1 MNVRKGV
8 FLVAGLGT
16 RTLPAAKSIP
26 KVMLPLADKPAIHY
40 VVEEAVAAGIEQV
53 ILVTS
58 AGNQAI
64 EDYFDTAYRLEESL
78 AARGKDAEL
87 AELQA
92 LKEMATVIG
101 VRQHAPLGTGDAV
114 RTARSVVGDEP
125 FAVFLPD
132 DVIDGEPPAIG
143 QLIDAHHIH
152 GGEVVAVMP
161 VPPAHVDRY
170 GIVEGDPVPVRP
182 ELGAGPA
189 APGIRRLSR
198 LIEKPPISEA
208 PTNLAIVGRYV
219 FTPAIFDYI
228 DRTPAGAGGEVQIT
242 DAINA
247 LAQEGQV
254 YSCEFTGKRYDMG
267 DKVGYLSASIDLA
280 LKRPDLRP
288 GLLDYLRGLDLDQ
301 LESAK

>member
-1 MNVRKGV
+1 MKVRKGV

-26 KVMLPLADKPAIHY
+26 KVMLPVADKPAIQY

-53 ILVTS
+53 ILVTA

-78 AARGKDAEL
+78 AARGKHKEL
-87 AELQA
+87 AELHA
-92 LKEMATVIG
+92 IKEMATVIG

-132 DVIDGEPPAIG
+132 DIIDGDPPAIR
-143 QLIDAHHIH
+143 QLIDVQENYE
-152 GGEVVAVMP
+152 GEVVAVMS
-161 VPPAHVDRY
+161 VPRAHVDRY
-170 GIVEGDPVPVRP
+170 GIVEGTPVA
-182 ELGAGPA
+182 AGVQ
-189 APGIRRLSR
+189 RLQR
-198 LIEKPPISEA
+198 LIEKPPASEA
-208 PTNLAIVGRYV
+208 PSNLAIVGRYV
-219 FTPAIFDYI
+219 FTPAIFDFI
-228 DRTPAGAGGEVQIT
+228 DRTPAGTGGEVQIT

-247 LAQEGQV
+247 LAQVGHV

-288 GLLDYLRGLDLDQ
+288 GLLEYLRGLDLDR
-301 LESAK
+301 LDSPT

>member
-1 MNVRKGV
+1 MKVRKGV

-26 KVMLPLADKPAIHY
+26 KVMLPVADKPAIQY

-53 ILVTS
+53 ILVTA

-78 AARGKDAEL
+78 AARGKHKEL
-87 AELQA
+87 AELNA
-92 LKEMATVIG
+92 IKEMATVIG

-132 DVIDGEPPAIG
+132 DIIDGDPPAIR
-143 QLIDAHHIH
+143 QLIDVQEKYE
-152 GGEVVAVMP
+152 GEVVAVMS
-161 VPPAHVDRY
+161 VPHAHVDRY
-170 GIVEGDPVPVRP
+170 GIVEGTPVA
-182 ELGAGPA
+182 AGVQ
-189 APGIRRLSR
+189 RLQR
-198 LIEKPPISEA
+198 LIEKPSASEA
-208 PTNLAIVGRYV
+208 PSNLAIVGRYV
-219 FTPAIFDYI
+219 FTPAIFDFI

-247 LAQEGQV
+247 LAQVGHV

-288 GLLDYLRGLDLDQ
+288 GLLEYLRGLDLDR
-301 LESAK
+301 LDSPT

>member
-1 MNVRKGV
+1 MKVRKGV

-53 ILVTS
+53 ILVTA
-58 AGNQAI
+58 AGNQAV

-78 AARGKDAEL
+78 AARGKDREL
-87 AELQA
+87 AELHA

-132 DVIDGEPPAIG
+132 DVIEGEPPAIR
-143 QLIDAHHIH
+143 QLIDVHETY
-152 GGEVVAVMP
+152 GGEVVAVMS
-161 VPPAHVDRY
+161 VPRAHVDRY
-170 GIVEGDPVPVRP
+170 GIVAGNPVA
-182 ELGAGPA
+182 AGVQ
-189 APGIRRLSR
+189 RLNS
-198 LIEKPPISEA
+198 LIEKPPASEA
-208 PTNLAIVGRYV
+208 PSNLAIVGRYV

-228 DRTPAGAGGEVQIT
+228 DRIPTGSGGEIQIT

-247 LAQEGQV
+247 LAQDGPV
-254 YSCEFTGKRYDMG
+254 HSCEFTGTRYDMG
-267 DKVGYLSASIDLA
+267 DKVGYLSASMDLA

-288 GLLDYLRGLDLDQ
+288 GLLAYLRSLDLDR
-301 LESAK
+301 LDSAT

>member
-1 MNVRKGV
+1 MKVRKGV

-26 KVMLPLADKPAIHY
+26 KVMLPVADKPAIQY

-53 ILVTS
+53 ILVTA

-78 AARGKDAEL
+78 AARGKHKEL
-87 AELQA
+87 AELNA
-92 LKEMATVIG
+92 IKDMATVIG

-114 RTARSVVGDEP
+114 RTARSVVGNEP

-132 DVIDGEPPAIG
+132 DIIDGDPPAIR
-143 QLIDAHHIH
+143 QLIDVQEKYE
-152 GGEVVAVMP
+152 GEVVAVMS
-161 VPPAHVDRY
+161 VPHAHVDRY
-170 GIVEGDPVPVRP
+170 GIVEGTPVA
-182 ELGAGPA
+182 AGVQ
-189 APGIRRLSR
+189 RLQR
-198 LIEKPPISEA
+198 LIEKPPASEA
-208 PTNLAIVGRYV
+208 PSNLAIVGRYV
-219 FTPAIFDYI
+219 FTPAIFDFI

-247 LAQEGQV
+247 LAQEGHV
-254 YSCEFTGKRYDMG
+254 YSCEFTGTRYDMG
-267 DKVGYLSASIDLA
+267 DKVGYLTASIDLA

-288 GLLDYLRGLDLDQ
+288 GLLEYLRGLDLDR
-301 LESAK
+301 LDSTT

>member
-1 MNVRKGV
+1 MRVRKGV

-26 KVMLPLADKPAIHY
+26 KVMLPLADKPAIQY

-53 ILVTS
+53 ILVTA
-58 AGNQAI
+58 AGNQAV

-78 AARGKDAEL
+78 AARGKDKEL

-92 LKEMATVIG
+92 LKDMATVIG
-101 VRQHAPLGTGDAV
+101 VRQHEPLGTGDAV
-114 RTARSVVGDEP
+114 RTARDVVGDEP

-132 DVIDGEPPAIG
+132 DVIDGDPPAIG
-143 QLIDAHHIH
+143 QLIAVHEAY
-152 GGEVVAVMP
+152 GGEVVSVMP
-161 VPPAHVDRY
+161 VPHAHVDRY
-170 GIVEGDPVPVRP
+170 GIVEGTPV
-182 ELGAGPA
+182 
-189 APGIRRLSR
+189 APGVQRLR
-198 LIEKPPISEA
+198 NLIEKPPADEA
-208 PTNLAIVGRYV
+208 PSNLAIVGRYV

-228 DRTPAGAGGEVQIT
+228 DRIPTGTGGEIQIT

-247 LAQEGQV
+247 LAQEGNV

-267 DKVGYLSASIDLA
+267 DKVGYLSASVDLA

-288 GLLDYLRGLDLDQ
+288 GLLEYLRTLDLEDPDTT
-301 LESAK
+301 L

>member
-1 MNVRKGV
+1 MKVRKGV

-26 KVMLPLADKPAIHY
+26 KVMLPLADKPAIQY

-53 ILVTS
+53 ILVTA
-58 AGNQAI
+58 AGNQAV

-78 AARGKDAEL
+78 AARGKQQEL

-92 LKEMATVIG
+92 LKELATVVG
-101 VRQHAPLGTGDAV
+101 VRQHAPLGTGDAI
-114 RTARSVVGDEP
+114 RTARSVVDDEP

-132 DVIDGEPPAIG
+132 DVIDGEPPAIR
-143 QLIDAHHIH
+143 QLMDVHEAH
-152 GGEVVAVMP
+152 GGEVVAVMS
-161 VPPAHVDRY
+161 VPDAHVDRY
-170 GIVEGDPVPVRP
+170 GIVEGTPVA
-182 ELGAGPA
+182 AG
-189 APGIRRLSR
+189 IQRLQS
-198 LIEKPPISEA
+198 LIEKPPVGEA
-208 PTNLAIVGRYV
+208 PSNLAIVGRYV

-228 DRTPAGAGGEVQIT
+228 DRTPAGSGGEIQVT

-247 LAQEGQV
+247 LAQEGHV
-254 YSCEFTGKRYDMG
+254 YSCEFTGRRYDMG

-288 GLLDYLRGLDLDQ
+288 GLAAYLRGLDLDNMD
-301 LESAK
+301 ATP

>member
-1 MNVRKGV
+1 MKVRKGV

-16 RTLPAAKSIP
+16 RTLPAAKSVP
-26 KVMLPLADKPAIHY
+26 KVMLPLADKPAIQY

-53 ILVTS
+53 ILVT
-58 AGNQAI
+58 ATGNQAV

-78 AARGKDAEL
+78 AARGKRKEL
-87 AELQA
+87 EELQA

-132 DVIDGEPPAIG
+132 DVIDGTPPAIK
-143 QLIDAHHIH
+143 QLIDAHETY

-161 VPPAHVDRY
+161 VPHAHVDRY
-170 GIVEGDPVPVRP
+170 GIVEGTHVA
-182 ELGAGPA
+182 AG
-189 APGIRRLSR
+189 IQRLHR
-198 LIEKPPISEA
+198 LIEKPPADEA
-208 PTNLAIVGRYV
+208 PSNLAIVGRYV

-228 DRTPAGAGGEVQIT
+228 DRIPVGSGGEVQIT
-242 DAINA
+242 DAINS
-247 LAQEGQV
+247 LAQAGSV

-288 GLLDYLRGLDLDQ
+288 GLLAYLRSLDLDH
-301 LESAK
+301 LDTLT

>member
-1 MNVRKGV
+1 MKVRKGV

-26 KVMLPLADKPAIHY
+26 KVMLPVADKPAIQY

-53 ILVTS
+53 ILVTA

-78 AARGKDAEL
+78 SARGKHKEL
-87 AELQA
+87 AELNA
-92 LKEMATVIG
+92 IKEMATVIG

-132 DVIDGEPPAIG
+132 DIIDGDPPAIR
-143 QLIDAHHIH
+143 QLIDVQENYE
-152 GGEVVAVMP
+152 GEVVAVMS
-161 VPPAHVDRY
+161 VPHAHVDRY
-170 GIVEGDPVPVRP
+170 GIVEGTPVA
-182 ELGAGPA
+182 AGVQ
-189 APGIRRLSR
+189 RLQR
-198 LIEKPPISEA
+198 LIEKPPASEA
-208 PTNLAIVGRYV
+208 PSNLAIVGRYV
-219 FTPAIFDYI
+219 FTPAIFDFI

-247 LAQEGQV
+247 LAQEGPV
-254 YSCEFTGKRYDMG
+254 YSCEFTGTRYDMG
-267 DKVGYLSASIDLA
+267 DKVGYLTASIDLA
-280 LKRPDLRP
+280 LKRLDLRP
-288 GLLDYLRGLDLDQ
+288 GLLEYLRGLDLDR
-301 LESAK
+301 LDSTT

>member
-1 MNVRKGV
+1 MKVRKGV

-26 KVMLPLADKPAIHY
+26 KVMLPVADKPAIQY

-53 ILVTS
+53 ILVTA

-78 AARGKDAEL
+78 AARGKHKEL
-87 AELQA
+87 AELNA
-92 LKEMATVIG
+92 IKEMATVIG

-132 DVIDGEPPAIG
+132 DIIDGDPPAIR
-143 QLIDAHHIH
+143 QLIDVQEKYE
-152 GGEVVAVMP
+152 GEVVAVMS
-161 VPPAHVDRY
+161 VPHAHVDRY
-170 GIVEGDPVPVRP
+170 GIVEGTPVA
-182 ELGAGPA
+182 AGVQ
-189 APGIRRLSR
+189 RLQR
-198 LIEKPPISEA
+198 LIEKPPASEA
-208 PTNLAIVGRYV
+208 PSNLAIVGRYV
-219 FTPAIFDYI
+219 FTPAIFDFI

-247 LAQEGQV
+247 LAQEGPV
-254 YSCEFTGKRYDMG
+254 YSCEFTGTRYDMG
-267 DKVGYLSASIDLA
+267 DKVGYLTASIDLA

-288 GLLDYLRGLDLDQ
+288 GLLEYLRGLDLDR
-301 LESAK
+301 LDSPT

>member
-1 MNVRKGV
+1 MKVRKGV

-26 KVMLPLADKPAIHY
+26 KVMLPVADKPAIQY

-53 ILVTS
+53 ILVTA

-78 AARGKDAEL
+78 AARGKHKEL
-87 AELQA
+87 AELNA
-92 LKEMATVIG
+92 IKEMATVIG

-114 RTARSVVGDEP
+114 RTARSVVGNEP

-132 DVIDGEPPAIG
+132 DIIDGDPPAIR
-143 QLIDAHHIH
+143 QLIDVQENYK
-152 GGEVVAVMP
+152 GEVVAVMS
-161 VPPAHVDRY
+161 VPHAHVDRY
-170 GIVEGDPVPVRP
+170 GIVEGTPVA
-182 ELGAGPA
+182 AGVQ
-189 APGIRRLSR
+189 RLQR
-198 LIEKPPISEA
+198 LIEKPSASEA
-208 PTNLAIVGRYV
+208 PSNLAIVGRYV
-219 FTPAIFDYI
+219 FTPAIFDFI

-247 LAQEGQV
+247 LAQEGPV
-254 YSCEFTGKRYDMG
+254 YSCEFTGTRYDMG
-267 DKVGYLSASIDLA
+267 DKVGYLTASIDLA

-288 GLLDYLRGLDLDQ
+288 GLLKYLRGLDLDR
-301 LESAK
+301 LDSPT

>member
-1 MNVRKGV
+1 MSVRKGV

-53 ILVTS
+53 ILVT
-58 AGNQAI
+58 ATGNQAV

-78 AARGKDAEL
+78 AARGKHEAL

-101 VRQHAPLGTGDAV
+101 IRQHAPLGTGDAV
-114 RTARSVVGDEP
+114 RTARSIVGDEP

-132 DVIDGEPPAIG
+132 DVIDGHPPAIK
-143 QLIDAHHIH
+143 QLIDVHDTY

-161 VPPAHVDRY
+161 VPHAHVDRY
-170 GIVEGDPVPVRP
+170 GIVEGSHVATGV
-182 ELGAGPA
+182 
-189 APGIRRLSR
+189 RRLQS
-198 LIEKPPISEA
+198 LIEKPPASEA
-208 PTNLAIVGRYV
+208 PSNLAIVGRYV
-219 FTPAIFDYI
+219 FTPTIFEFI
-228 DRTPAGAGGEVQIT
+228 DRIPAGSGGEIQIT
-242 DAINA
+242 DAINM
-247 LAQEGQV
+247 LAQEHPV
-254 YSCEFTGKRYDMG
+254 YSCEFTGQRYDMG

-288 GLLDYLRGLDLDQ
+288 GLLAYLRSLDLDHTD
-301 LESAK
+301 SAT

>member
-1 MNVRKGV
+1 MRVRKGV

-16 RTLPAAKSIP
+16 RTLPAAKSVP
-26 KVMLPLADKPAIHY
+26 KVMLPLADKPAIQY

-53 ILVTS
+53 ILVT
-58 AGNQAI
+58 ATGNQAV

-78 AARGKDAEL
+78 AARGKHKEL

-132 DVIDGEPPAIG
+132 DVIDGKPPAIK
-143 QLIDAHHIH
+143 QLIDVHETY

-161 VPPAHVDRY
+161 VPHAHVDRY
-170 GIVEGDPVPVRP
+170 GIVEGTHVA
-182 ELGAGPA
+182 AG
-189 APGIRRLSR
+189 IQRLHR
-198 LIEKPPISEA
+198 LIEKPPADEA
-208 PTNLAIVGRYV
+208 PSNLAIVGRYV
-219 FTPAIFDYI
+219 FTPAIFEYI
-228 DRTPAGAGGEVQIT
+228 DRIPACSGGEVQIT

-247 LAQEGQV
+247 LAQEGSV

-288 GLLDYLRGLDLDQ
+288 GLLAYLRSLDLDH
-301 LESAK
+301 LDSAT

>member
-1 MNVRKGV
+1 MKVRKGV

-26 KVMLPLADKPAIHY
+26 KVMLPVADKPAIQY

-53 ILVTS
+53 ILVTA

-78 AARGKDAEL
+78 AARGKHKEL
-87 AELQA
+87 AELNA
-92 LKEMATVIG
+92 IKEMATVIG

-132 DVIDGEPPAIG
+132 DIIDGDPPAIR
-143 QLIDAHHIH
+143 QLIDVQEKY
-152 GGEVVAVMP
+152 GGAVVAVMS
-161 VPPAHVDRY
+161 VPHAHVDRY
-170 GIVEGDPVPVRP
+170 GIVEGTPV
-182 ELGAGPA
+182 GAGVQ
-189 APGIRRLSR
+189 RLQR
-198 LIEKPPISEA
+198 LIEKPPASEA
-208 PTNLAIVGRYV
+208 PSNLAIVGRYV
-219 FTPAIFDYI
+219 FTPAIFDFI

-247 LAQEGQV
+247 LAQEGPV

-267 DKVGYLSASIDLA
+267 DKVGYLTASIDLA

-288 GLLDYLRGLDLDQ
+288 GLLEYLRGLDLDR
-301 LESAK
+301 LDSPT

>member
-1 MNVRKGV
+1 MKVRKGV

-26 KVMLPLADKPAIHY
+26 KVMLPVADKPAIQY

-53 ILVTS
+53 ILVTA

-78 AARGKDAEL
+78 AARGKHKEL
-87 AELQA
+87 AELNA
-92 LKEMATVIG
+92 IKEMATVIG

-132 DVIDGEPPAIG
+132 DIIDGDPPAIR
-143 QLIDAHHIH
+143 QLIDVQENYE
-152 GGEVVAVMP
+152 GEVVAVMS
-161 VPPAHVDRY
+161 VPHAHVDRY
-170 GIVEGDPVPVRP
+170 GIVEGTPVA
-182 ELGAGPA
+182 AGVQ
-189 APGIRRLSR
+189 RLQR
-198 LIEKPPISEA
+198 LIEKPPASEA
-208 PTNLAIVGRYV
+208 PSNLAIVGRYV
-219 FTPAIFDYI
+219 FTPAIFDFI

-247 LAQEGQV
+247 LAQEGPV
-254 YSCEFTGKRYDMG
+254 YSCEFTGTRYDMG
-267 DKVGYLSASIDLA
+267 DKVGYLTASIDLA

-288 GLLDYLRGLDLDQ
+288 GLLEYLRGLDLDR
-301 LESAK
+301 LDSPT

>member
-1 MNVRKGV
+1 MKVRKGV

-26 KVMLPLADKPAIHY
+26 KVMLPVADKPAIQY

-53 ILVTS
+53 ILVTA

-78 AARGKDAEL
+78 AARGKHKEL
-87 AELQA
+87 AELNA
-92 LKEMATVIG
+92 IKEMATVIG

-132 DVIDGEPPAIG
+132 DIIDGDPPAIR
-143 QLIDAHHIH
+143 QLIDVQKSYE
-152 GGEVVAVMP
+152 GEVVAVMS
-161 VPPAHVDRY
+161 VPHAHVDRY
-170 GIVEGDPVPVRP
+170 GIVEGTPVA
-182 ELGAGPA
+182 AGVQ
-189 APGIRRLSR
+189 RLQR
-198 LIEKPPISEA
+198 LIEKPPASEA
-208 PTNLAIVGRYV
+208 PSNLAIVGRYV
-219 FTPAIFDYI
+219 FTPAIFDFI

-247 LAQEGQV
+247 LAQEGPV
-254 YSCEFTGKRYDMG
+254 YSCEFTGTRYDMG
-267 DKVGYLSASIDLA
+267 DKVGYLTASIDLA

-288 GLLDYLRGLDLDQ
+288 GLLEYLRGLDLDR
-301 LESAK
+301 LDSTT

>member
-1 MNVRKGV
+1 MSVRKGV

-26 KVMLPLADKPAIHY
+26 KVMLPLADKPAIQY

-53 ILVTS
+53 ILVT
-58 AGNQAI
+58 ATGNQAV

-78 AARGKDAEL
+78 AARGKHKEL

-132 DVIDGEPPAIG
+132 DVIDGDPPAIK
-143 QLIDAHHIH
+143 QLIDVHDTF

-161 VPPAHVDRY
+161 VPHAHVDRY
-170 GIVEGDPVPVRP
+170 GIVEGTHVA
-182 ELGAGPA
+182 AGVQ
-189 APGIRRLSR
+189 RLRS
-198 LIEKPPISEA
+198 LIEKPPADEA
-208 PTNLAIVGRYV
+208 PSNLAIVGRYV
-219 FTPAIFDYI
+219 FTPAIF
-228 DRTPAGAGGEVQIT
+228 E
-242 DAINA
+242 
-247 LAQEGQV
+247 
-254 YSCEFTGKRYDMG
+254 
-267 DKVGYLSASIDLA
+267 
-280 LKRPDLRP
+280 
-288 GLLDYLRGLDLDQ
+288 
-301 LESAK
+301 

>member
-1 MNVRKGV
+1 MRVRKGV

-16 RTLPAAKSIP
+16 RTLPAAKSVP
-26 KVMLPLADKPAIHY
+26 KVMLPLADKPAIQY

-53 ILVTS
+53 ILVT
-58 AGNQAI
+58 ATGNQAV

-78 AARGKDAEL
+78 AARGKHKEL

-92 LKEMATVIG
+92 LKEMATVIS

-132 DVIDGEPPAIG
+132 DVIDGKPPAIK
-143 QLIDAHHIH
+143 QLIDAHETY

-161 VPPAHVDRY
+161 VPHAHVDRY
-170 GIVEGDPVPVRP
+170 GIVEGTHVA
-182 ELGAGPA
+182 AG
-189 APGIRRLSR
+189 IQRLHR
-198 LIEKPPISEA
+198 LIEKPPADEA
-208 PTNLAIVGRYV
+208 PSNLAIVGRYV
-219 FTPAIFDYI
+219 FTPAIFEYI
-228 DRTPAGAGGEVQIT
+228 DRIPACSGGEVQIT

-247 LAQEGQV
+247 LAQEGSV

-288 GLLDYLRGLDLDQ
+288 GLLAYLRSLDLDH
-301 LESAK
+301 LDSAT

>member
-1 MNVRKGV
+1 MKVRKGV

-26 KVMLPLADKPAIHY
+26 KVMLPVADKPAIQY

-53 ILVTS
+53 ILVTA

-78 AARGKDAEL
+78 AARGKHKEL
-87 AELQA
+87 AELNA
-92 LKEMATVIG
+92 IKEMATVIG

-132 DVIDGEPPAIG
+132 DIIDGDPPAIR
-143 QLIDAHHIH
+143 QLIDVQESYE
-152 GGEVVAVMP
+152 GEVVAVMS
-161 VPPAHVDRY
+161 VPHAHVDRY
-170 GIVEGDPVPVRP
+170 GIVEGTPVA
-182 ELGAGPA
+182 AGVQ
-189 APGIRRLSR
+189 RLQR
-198 LIEKPPISEA
+198 LIEKPPASEA
-208 PTNLAIVGRYV
+208 PSNLAIVGRYV
-219 FTPAIFDYI
+219 FTPAIFDFI

-247 LAQEGQV
+247 LAQESPV

-267 DKVGYLSASIDLA
+267 DKVGYLTASIDLA

-288 GLLDYLRGLDLDQ
+288 GLLEYLRGLDLDR
-301 LESAK
+301 LDSTT

>member
-1 MNVRKGV
+1 MKVRKGV

-26 KVMLPLADKPAIHY
+26 KVMLPVADKPAIQY

-53 ILVTS
+53 ILVTA

-78 AARGKDAEL
+78 AARGKHKEL
-87 AELQA
+87 AELHA
-92 LKEMATVIG
+92 IKEMATVIG

-132 DVIDGEPPAIG
+132 DIIDGDPPAIR
-143 QLIDAHHIH
+143 QLIDVHENYE
-152 GGEVVAVMP
+152 GEVVAVMS
-161 VPPAHVDRY
+161 VPRAHVDRY
-170 GIVEGDPVPVRP
+170 GIVEGTPVA
-182 ELGAGPA
+182 AGVQ
-189 APGIRRLSR
+189 RLQR
-198 LIEKPPISEA
+198 LIEKPPASEA
-208 PTNLAIVGRYV
+208 PSNLAIVGRYV
-219 FTPAIFDYI
+219 FTPAIFDFI

-247 LAQEGQV
+247 LAQEGHV

-267 DKVGYLSASIDLA
+267 DKVGYLTASIDLA

-288 GLLDYLRGLDLDQ
+288 GLLEYLRGLDLNRLD
-301 LESAK
+301 SAT

>member
-1 MNVRKGV
+1 MKVRKGV

-26 KVMLPLADKPAIHY
+26 KVMLPVADKPAIQY

-53 ILVTS
+53 ILVTA

-78 AARGKDAEL
+78 AARGKHKEL
-87 AELQA
+87 AELHA
-92 LKEMATVIG
+92 IKEMATVIG

-132 DVIDGEPPAIG
+132 DIIDGDPPAIR
-143 QLIDAHHIH
+143 QLIDVQEKYE
-152 GGEVVAVMP
+152 GEVVAVMS
-161 VPPAHVDRY
+161 VPHAHVDRY
-170 GIVEGDPVPVRP
+170 GIVEGTPVA
-182 ELGAGPA
+182 AGVQ
-189 APGIRRLSR
+189 RLQR
-198 LIEKPPISEA
+198 LIEKPPASEA
-208 PTNLAIVGRYV
+208 PSNLAIVGRYV
-219 FTPAIFDYI
+219 FTPAIFDFI

-247 LAQEGQV
+247 LAQEGPV
-254 YSCEFTGKRYDMG
+254 YSCEFTGTRYDMG
-267 DKVGYLSASIDLA
+267 DKVGYLTASIDLA

-288 GLLDYLRGLDLDQ
+288 GLLEYLRGLDLDR
-301 LESAK
+301 LDSTT

>member
-1 MNVRKGV
+1 MKVRKGV

-26 KVMLPLADKPAIHY
+26 KVMLPVADKPAIQY

-53 ILVTS
+53 ILVTA

-78 AARGKDAEL
+78 AARGKHKEL
-87 AELQA
+87 AELHA
-92 LKEMATVIG
+92 IKEMAAVIG

-132 DVIDGEPPAIG
+132 DIIDGDPPAIR
-143 QLIDAHHIH
+143 QLIDVHENYE
-152 GGEVVAVMP
+152 GEVVAVMS
-161 VPPAHVDRY
+161 VPRAHVDRY
-170 GIVEGDPVPVRP
+170 GIVEGTPVA
-182 ELGAGPA
+182 AGVQ
-189 APGIRRLSR
+189 RLQR
-198 LIEKPPISEA
+198 LIEKPPASEA
-208 PTNLAIVGRYV
+208 PSNLAIVGRYV
-219 FTPAIFDYI
+219 FTPAIFDFI
-228 DRTPAGAGGEVQIT
+228 DHTPAGAGGEVQIT

-247 LAQEGQV
+247 LAQEGPV

-267 DKVGYLSASIDLA
+267 DKVGYLTASIDLA

-288 GLLDYLRGLDLDQ
+288 GLLEYLRGLDLNRLD
-301 LESAK
+301 SAT

>member
-1 MNVRKGV
+1 MKVRKGV

-26 KVMLPLADKPAIHY
+26 KVMLPVADKPAIQY

-53 ILVTS
+53 ILVTA

-64 EDYFDTAYRLEESL
+64 EDYFDTAYRLEDSL
-78 AARGKDAEL
+78 AARGKHKEL
-87 AELQA
+87 AELNA
-92 LKEMATVIG
+92 IKEMATVIG

-132 DVIDGEPPAIG
+132 DIIDGDPPAIR
-143 QLIDAHHIH
+143 QLIDVQESYE
-152 GGEVVAVMP
+152 GEVVAVMS
-161 VPPAHVDRY
+161 VPHAHVDRY
-170 GIVEGDPVPVRP
+170 GIVEGTPVA
-182 ELGAGPA
+182 AGVQ
-189 APGIRRLSR
+189 RLQR
-198 LIEKPPISEA
+198 LIEKPPASEA
-208 PTNLAIVGRYV
+208 PSNLAIVGRYV
-219 FTPAIFDYI
+219 FTPAIFDFI

-242 DAINA
+242 DAINS
-247 LAQEGQV
+247 LAQEGHV

-267 DKVGYLSASIDLA
+267 DKVGYLTASIDLA

-288 GLLDYLRGLDLDQ
+288 GLLEYLRGLDLNRLD
-301 LESAK
+301 SAT

>member
-1 MNVRKGV
+1 MKVRKGV

-26 KVMLPLADKPAIHY
+26 KVMLPVADKPAIQY

-53 ILVTS
+53 ILVTA

-78 AARGKDAEL
+78 AARGKHKEL
-87 AELQA
+87 AELNA
-92 LKEMATVIG
+92 IKEMATVIG

-132 DVIDGEPPAIG
+132 DIIDGDPPAIR
-143 QLIDAHHIH
+143 QLIDVQESYE
-152 GGEVVAVMP
+152 GEVVAVMS
-161 VPPAHVDRY
+161 VPHAHVDRY
-170 GIVEGDPVPVRP
+170 GIVEGTPVA
-182 ELGAGPA
+182 AGVQ
-189 APGIRRLSR
+189 RLQR
-198 LIEKPPISEA
+198 LIEKPPASEA
-208 PTNLAIVGRYV
+208 PSNLAIVGRYV
-219 FTPAIFDYI
+219 FTPAIFDFI

-247 LAQEGQV
+247 LAQEGPV
-254 YSCEFTGKRYDMG
+254 YSCEFTGTRYDMG
-267 DKVGYLSASIDLA
+267 DKVGYLTASIDLA

-288 GLLDYLRGLDLDQ
+288 GLLEYLRGLDLDR
-301 LESAK
+301 LDSPT

>member
-1 MNVRKGV
+1 MKVRKGV

-26 KVMLPLADKPAIHY
+26 KVMLPVADKPAIQY

-53 ILVTS
+53 ILVTA

-78 AARGKDAEL
+78 AARGKHKEL
-87 AELQA
+87 AELNA
-92 LKEMATVIG
+92 IKEMATVIG

-132 DVIDGEPPAIG
+132 DIIDGDPPAIR
-143 QLIDAHHIH
+143 QLIDVQESYK
-152 GGEVVAVMP
+152 GEVVAVMS
-161 VPPAHVDRY
+161 VPHAHVDRY
-170 GIVEGDPVPVRP
+170 GIVEGTPVA
-182 ELGAGPA
+182 AGVQ
-189 APGIRRLSR
+189 RLQR
-198 LIEKPPISEA
+198 LIEKPPASEA
-208 PTNLAIVGRYV
+208 PSNLAIVGRYV
-219 FTPAIFDYI
+219 FTPAIFDFI

-247 LAQEGQV
+247 LAQEGHV

-288 GLLDYLRGLDLDQ
+288 GLLEYLRSLDLDR
-301 LESAK
+301 LDSIT

>member
-1 MNVRKGV
+1 MKVRKGV

-26 KVMLPLADKPAIHY
+26 KVMLPVADKPAIQY

-53 ILVTS
+53 ILVTA

-78 AARGKDAEL
+78 AARGKHKEL
-87 AELQA
+87 AELNA
-92 LKEMATVIG
+92 IKEMATVIG

-132 DVIDGEPPAIG
+132 DIIDGDPPAIR
-143 QLIDAHHIH
+143 QLIDVQESYK
-152 GGEVVAVMP
+152 GEVVAVMS
-161 VPPAHVDRY
+161 VPDAHVDRY
-170 GIVEGDPVPVRP
+170 GIVEGTPVA
-182 ELGAGPA
+182 AGVQ
-189 APGIRRLSR
+189 RLQR
-198 LIEKPPISEA
+198 LIEKPPASEA
-208 PTNLAIVGRYV
+208 PSNLAIVGRYV
-219 FTPAIFDYI
+219 FTPAIFDFI

-247 LAQEGQV
+247 LAQEGPV

-288 GLLDYLRGLDLDQ
+288 GLLEYLRGLDLDR
-301 LESAK
+301 LDSPT

>member
-1 MNVRKGV
+1 MKVRKGV

-26 KVMLPLADKPAIHY
+26 KVMLPVADKPAIQY

-53 ILVTS
+53 ILVTA

-78 AARGKDAEL
+78 AARGKHKEL
-87 AELQA
+87 AELNA
-92 LKEMATVIG
+92 IKEMATVIG

-114 RTARSVVGDEP
+114 RTARSVVGNEP

-132 DVIDGEPPAIG
+132 DIIDGDPPAIR
-143 QLIDAHHIH
+143 QLIDVQESYE
-152 GGEVVAVMP
+152 GEVVAVMS
-161 VPPAHVDRY
+161 VPHAHVDRY
-170 GIVEGDPVPVRP
+170 GIVEGTPVA
-182 ELGAGPA
+182 AGVQ
-189 APGIRRLSR
+189 RLQR
-198 LIEKPPISEA
+198 LIEKPPASEA
-208 PTNLAIVGRYV
+208 PSNLAIVGRYV
-219 FTPAIFDYI
+219 FTPAIFDFI

-247 LAQEGQV
+247 LAQEGPV
-254 YSCEFTGKRYDMG
+254 YSCEFTGTRYDMG
-267 DKVGYLSASIDLA
+267 DKVGYLTASIDLA

-288 GLLDYLRGLDLDQ
+288 GLLEYLRGLDLDR
-301 LESAK
+301 LDSTT

>member
-1 MNVRKGV
+1 MKVRKGV

-26 KVMLPLADKPAIHY
+26 KVMLPVADKPAIQY

-53 ILVTS
+53 ILVTA

-78 AARGKDAEL
+78 AARGKHKEL
-87 AELQA
+87 AELNA
-92 LKEMATVIG
+92 IKEMATVIG

-132 DVIDGEPPAIG
+132 DIIDGDPPAIR
-143 QLIDAHHIH
+143 QLIDVQESYE
-152 GGEVVAVMP
+152 GEVVAVMS
-161 VPPAHVDRY
+161 VPDAHVDRY
-170 GIVEGDPVPVRP
+170 GIVEGTPVA
-182 ELGAGPA
+182 AGVQ
-189 APGIRRLSR
+189 RLQR
-198 LIEKPPISEA
+198 LIEKPPASEA
-208 PTNLAIVGRYV
+208 PSNLAIVGRYV
-219 FTPAIFDYI
+219 FTPAIFDFI

-242 DAINA
+242 DAINS
-247 LAQEGQV
+247 LAQEGHV

-288 GLLDYLRGLDLDQ
+288 GLLEYLRGLDLDR
-301 LESAK
+301 LDSIT

>member
-78 AARGKDAEL
+78 AARGKHPEL

-114 RTARSVVGDEP
+114 RTARSIVGDDP

-132 DVIDGEPPAIG
+132 DVIDGEPPAIR
-143 QLIDAHHIH
+143 QLINAHHTH

-161 VPPAHVDRY
+161 VPPDHVDRY
-170 GIVEGDPVPVRP
+170 GIVEGTPV
-182 ELGAGPA
+182 
-189 APGIRRLSR
+189 APSIRQLSR
-198 LIEKPPISEA
+198 LIEKPRTSEA
-208 PTNLAIVGRYV
+208 PSNLAIVGRYI

-247 LAQEGQV
+247 MAQQGQV
-254 YSCEFTGKRYDMG
+254 FSCEFTGKRYDMG

-288 GLLDYLRGLDLDQ
+288 GLLAYLRGLDLDRMDT
-301 LESAK
+301 AT

>member
-1 MNVRKGV
+1 MKVRKGV

-26 KVMLPLADKPAIHY
+26 KVMLPVADKPAIQY

-53 ILVTS
+53 ILVTA

-78 AARGKDAEL
+78 AARGKHKEL
-87 AELQA
+87 AELHA
-92 LKEMATVIG
+92 IKEMATVIG

-132 DVIDGEPPAIG
+132 DIIDGDPPAIR
-143 QLIDAHHIH
+143 QLIDVHENYE
-152 GGEVVAVMP
+152 GEVVAVMS
-161 VPPAHVDRY
+161 VPRAHVDRY
-170 GIVEGDPVPVRP
+170 GIVEGTPVA
-182 ELGAGPA
+182 AGVQ
-189 APGIRRLSR
+189 RLQR
-198 LIEKPPISEA
+198 LIEKPPASEA
-208 PTNLAIVGRYV
+208 PSNLAIVGRYV
-219 FTPAIFDYI
+219 FTPAIFDLI

-247 LAQEGQV
+247 LAQESPV

-267 DKVGYLSASIDLA
+267 DKVGYLTASIDLA

-288 GLLDYLRGLDLDQ
+288 GLLEYLRGLDLNRLD
-301 LESAK
+301 SAT

>member
-78 AARGKDAEL
+78 AARGKHAEL

-92 LKEMATVIG
+92 LKEMGAVIG

-114 RTARSVVGDEP
+114 RAARSVVGDEP

-132 DVIDGEPPAIG
+132 DVIGGDPPAIR
-143 QLIDAHHIH
+143 QLIDAHHTH

-161 VPPAHVDRY
+161 VPRAHVDRY
-170 GIVEGDPVPVRP
+170 GIVEGEPVA
-182 ELGAGPA
+182 AGV
-189 APGIRRLSR
+189 RRLSR
-198 LIEKPPISEA
+198 LIEKPPASAA
-208 PTNLAIVGRYV
+208 PSNLAIVGRYV

-254 YSCEFTGKRYDMG
+254 YSCEFTGRRYDMG

-288 GLLDYLRGLDLDQ
+288 GLLDYLRSLDLDQ
-301 LESAK
+301 TDAAT

>member
-1 MNVRKGV
+1 MKVRKGV

-26 KVMLPLADKPAIHY
+26 KVMLPVADKPAIQY

-53 ILVTS
+53 ILVTA

-78 AARGKDAEL
+78 AARGKHKEL
-87 AELQA
+87 AELNA
-92 LKEMATVIG
+92 IKEMATVIG

-132 DVIDGEPPAIG
+132 DIIDGDPPAIR
-143 QLIDAHHIH
+143 QLIDVHENYE
-152 GGEVVAVMP
+152 GEVVAVMS
-161 VPPAHVDRY
+161 VPHAHVDRY
-170 GIVEGDPVPVRP
+170 GIVEGTPVA
-182 ELGAGPA
+182 AGVQ
-189 APGIRRLSR
+189 RLQR
-198 LIEKPPISEA
+198 LIEKPPASEA
-208 PTNLAIVGRYV
+208 PSNLAIVGRYV
-219 FTPAIFDYI
+219 FTPAIFDFI
-228 DRTPAGAGGEVQIT
+228 NRTPAGAGGEVQIT
-242 DAINA
+242 DAINS
-247 LAQEGQV
+247 LAQEGHV

-288 GLLDYLRGLDLDQ
+288 GLLEYLRGLDLNRLD
-301 LESAK
+301 SAT

>member
-1 MNVRKGV
+1 MKVRKGV

-26 KVMLPLADKPAIHY
+26 KVMLPVADKPAIQY

-53 ILVTS
+53 ILVTA

-78 AARGKDAEL
+78 AARGKHKEL
-87 AELQA
+87 AELNA
-92 LKEMATVIG
+92 IKEMATVIG

-132 DVIDGEPPAIG
+132 DIIDGDPPAIR
-143 QLIDAHHIH
+143 QLIDVQEKYE
-152 GGEVVAVMP
+152 GEVVAVMS
-161 VPPAHVDRY
+161 VPHAHVDRY
-170 GIVEGDPVPVRP
+170 GIVEGTPVA
-182 ELGAGPA
+182 AGVQ
-189 APGIRRLSR
+189 RLQR
-198 LIEKPPISEA
+198 LIEKPPASEA
-208 PTNLAIVGRYV
+208 PSNLAIVGRYV
-219 FTPAIFDYI
+219 FTPAIFDFI

-247 LAQEGQV
+247 LAQEGHV
-254 YSCEFTGKRYDMG
+254 YSCEFTGTRYDMG
-267 DKVGYLSASIDLA
+267 DKVGYLTASIDLA

-288 GLLDYLRGLDLDQ
+288 GLLEYLRGLDLDR
-301 LESAK
+301 LDSTT

>member
-1 MNVRKGV
+1 MSVRVGV

-53 ILVTS
+53 ILVT
-58 AGNQAI
+58 AMGNQAV

-78 AARGKDAEL
+78 AARGKHKEL

-114 RTARSVVGDEP
+114 RTARSIVGDEP

-132 DVIDGEPPAIG
+132 DVIDGEPPAIK
-143 QLIDAHHIH
+143 QLIDVHETH

-161 VPPAHVDRY
+161 VPQAHVDRY
-170 GIVEGDPVPVRP
+170 GIVEGAHVATGVQ
-182 ELGAGPA
+182 
-189 APGIRRLSR
+189 RLRS
-198 LIEKPPISEA
+198 LIEKPPADEA
-208 PTNLAIVGRYV
+208 PSNLAIVGRYV
-219 FTPAIFDYI
+219 FTPAIFEFI
-228 DRTPAGAGGEVQIT
+228 DRIPEGSGGEIQIT
-242 DAINA
+242 DAINM
-247 LAQEGQV
+247 LAQEGPV
-254 YSCEFTGKRYDMG
+254 FSCEFTGKRYDMG

-288 GLLDYLRGLDLDQ
+288 GLLSYLRGLDLD
-301 LESAK
+301 STDAAT

>member
-1 MNVRKGV
+1 MKVRKGV

-26 KVMLPLADKPAIHY
+26 KVMLPVADKPAIQY

-53 ILVTS
+53 ILVTA

-78 AARGKDAEL
+78 AARGKHKEL
-87 AELQA
+87 AELNA
-92 LKEMATVIG
+92 IKEMATVIG

-132 DVIDGEPPAIG
+132 DIIDGDPPAIR
-143 QLIDAHHIH
+143 QLIDVQESYE
-152 GGEVVAVMP
+152 GEVVAVMS
-161 VPPAHVDRY
+161 VPHAHVDRY
-170 GIVEGDPVPVRP
+170 GIVEGTPVA
-182 ELGAGPA
+182 AGVQ
-189 APGIRRLSR
+189 RLQR
-198 LIEKPPISEA
+198 LIEKPPASEA
-208 PTNLAIVGRYV
+208 PSNLAIVGRYV
-219 FTPAIFDYI
+219 FTPAIFDFI

-247 LAQEGQV
+247 LAQEGHV
-254 YSCEFTGKRYDMG
+254 YSCEFTGTRYDMG
-267 DKVGYLSASIDLA
+267 DKVGYLTASIDLA

-288 GLLDYLRGLDLDQ
+288 GLLEYLRGLDLDR
-301 LESAK
+301 LDSTT

>member
-1 MNVRKGV
+1 MKVRKGV

-26 KVMLPLADKPAIHY
+26 KVMLPVADKPAIQY

-53 ILVTS
+53 ILVTA

-78 AARGKDAEL
+78 AARGKHKEL
-87 AELQA
+87 AELNA
-92 LKEMATVIG
+92 IKEMATVIG

-132 DVIDGEPPAIG
+132 DIIDGDPPAIR
-143 QLIDAHHIH
+143 QLIDVQESYE
-152 GGEVVAVMP
+152 GEVVAVMS
-161 VPPAHVDRY
+161 VPHAHVDRY
-170 GIVEGDPVPVRP
+170 GIVEGTPVA
-182 ELGAGPA
+182 AGVQ
-189 APGIRRLSR
+189 RLQR
-198 LIEKPPISEA
+198 LIEKPPASEA
-208 PTNLAIVGRYV
+208 PSNLAIVGRYV
-219 FTPAIFDYI
+219 FTPAIFDFI

-242 DAINA
+242 DAINS
-247 LAQEGQV
+247 LAQEGHV

-267 DKVGYLSASIDLA
+267 DKVGYLTASIDLA

-288 GLLDYLRGLDLDQ
+288 GLLEYLRGLDLNRLD
-301 LESAK
+301 STT